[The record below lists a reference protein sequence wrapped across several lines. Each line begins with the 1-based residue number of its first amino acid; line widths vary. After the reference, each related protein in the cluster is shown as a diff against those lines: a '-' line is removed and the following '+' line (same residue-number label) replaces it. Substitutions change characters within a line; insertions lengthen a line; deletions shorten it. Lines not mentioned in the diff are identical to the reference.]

1 VSWRDRFEAVIGLEV
16 HVELQTRTKM
26 FCGCEVRFGAPP
38 NSLVCPVCLGLP
50 GSLPVPNRRAVEF
63 AVRAALAL
71 GCEIAPFTKF
81 DRKNYHYP
89 DLPKNYQIS
98 QYDRPIGK
106 GGGLEVDG
114 RLIRLRRLHL
124 EEDTGK
130 SLHEGRGP
138 FSLLDFN
145 RAGVPL
151 LEIVSEPDLREP
163 EEARKFLQELRL
175 VMLYTGVSD
184 CRMEEGSLRC
194 DANISLRPRGSQDLG
209 VLVEI
214 KNMNS
219 FRSVER
225 ALEYEAE
232 RQAAILSSGGRVV
245 RETRHW
251 DEERE
256 LTFPSRS
263 KEEAHDYRYFPDP
276 DLVPIELRPEWIEE
290 IRRELGELPSSLRAR
305 YRGWELG
312 PQEIESLVED
322 PPSARFLD
330 QAVKLGA
337 PPREAAHWLLTELRG
352 LLREKGMTLGE
363 TRLSPAHLVEL
374 LSLLREGAVSGPA
387 AKRILA
393 LSCQTGIA
401 PREAVQK
408 EGLEQISDRENLR
421 EVALQVIRENEKA
434 VGDYR
439 RGKTQALTFLVGQ
452 MMRLTRGKANPSLAG
467 AVLEEM
473 LKGEKGDGGT
483 GEKG

>member
-1 VSWRDRFEAVIGLEV
+1 VIGLEV

-63 AVRAALAL
+63 AVKAALAL

-98 QYDRPIGK
+98 QYDQPIGR
-106 GGGLEVDG
+106 GGGLEVEG

-130 SLHEGRGP
+130 SLHEGTGP

-151 LEIVSEPDLREP
+151 LEIVSEPDIREP

-175 VMLYTGVSD
+175 VMLYAGVSD

-194 DANISLRPRGSQDLG
+194 DANISLRPRGSSDLG

-232 RQAAILSSGGRVV
+232 RQAAILLSGGRVV

-251 DEERE
+251 DEGRE

-276 DLVPIELRPEWIEE
+276 DLVPLELRPEWIEE
-290 IRRELGELPSSLRAR
+290 IRRELGEMPSSLRAR
-305 YRGWELG
+305 YRELG
-312 PQEIESLVED
+312 LGSKETEALVED
-322 PPSARFLD
+322 PQAARFFD
-330 QAVKLGA
+330 RAVELGA
-337 PPREAAHWLLTELRG
+337 PPREAAHWMVTELRG
-352 LLREKGMTLGE
+352 LLREKGKDLAA
-363 TRLSPAHLVEL
+363 TRLSPAHLSEL
-374 LSLLREGAVSGPA
+374 LSLLREGAISGPV
-387 AKRILA
+387 AKKVLA
-393 LSCQTGIA
+393 LSCETGQS
-401 PREAVQK
+401 PRQIVQE

-421 EVALQVIRENEKA
+421 KVALQVIRENAKA

-439 RGKTQALTFLVGQ
+439 KGKTQALTYLVGQ
-452 MMRLTRGKANPSLAG
+452 VMRLSRGKANPSLAG
-467 AVLEEM
+467 AVLEEI
-473 LKGEKGDGGT
+473 LKEEGDGGAGEKG
-483 GEKG
+483 